1 VRDVG
6 EECWVHSVGGRR
18 PNSLKLHLHNRI
30 RHAIRYEA
38 WPLVFNIDPH
48 YMPSWGWPHGQF

>member
-1 VRDVG
+1 MVRDVG
-6 EECWVHSVGGRR
+6 EEYWVHSVGGRR

-48 YMPSWGWPHGQF
+48 YMPS